1 MSLHCQKFTIFS
13 ERSATCP
20 KRKIN
25 FRLVFM
31 LQSYEME
38 IQSIK
43 VLLESFKF
51 LKGSVIYSIMK
62 ILQVE
67 VRRLLNKSSLL
78 DLDSN
83 ISLTS
88 KTA

>member
-1 MSLHCQKFTIFS
+1 
-13 ERSATCP
+13 
-20 KRKIN
+20 
-25 FRLVFM
+25 M